1 MRFYSNYSSQ
11 STRRGRQSVI
21 ITLWQFCD
29 THYYVKWVT
38 LEKFCEKN
46 WHRKNGT
53 EKNNHEMRFESHI
66 RKSRYK
72 CSQGQRSSLEKKKR
86 PYHMEN
92 LGSFLITWKITNLY
106 NSSHQV
112 FLLLLCRTRALDR
125 LHWFQIKY
133 LAVRDRFA
141 GSTHRTEDLS
151 EDPRTDRFEIHLIHL
166 FD

>member
-1 MRFYSNYSSQ
+1 MLKLINHKCQYFLV
-11 STRRGRQSVI
+11 TI
-21 ITLWQFCD
+21 LWHSLLC
-29 THYYVKWVT
+29 KMS
-38 LEKFCEKN
+38 
-46 WHRKNGT
+46 GT
-53 EKNNHEMRFESHI
+53 EISKLYFSE
-66 RKSRYK
+66 KKTTK
-72 CSQGQRSSLEKKKR
+72 CVLKVTFVNRGTKGSQGQRSSLEKKR

-151 EDPRTDRFEIHLIHL
+151 EDPRTDRF
-166 FD
+166 